1 MDKKDLDKIRD
12 DVLGGNVNMI
22 GPLEVYR
29 RKCRMGEARFV
40 PAKRTAL
47 DGRVWWCIF
56 DKKEQRYVPG
66 TRARLR
72 KQIESAIVLDM
83 RHGILP
89 SD

>member
-1 MDKKDLDKIRD
+1 MDKNNSNLTVLLD
-12 DVLGGNVNMI
+12 
-22 GPLEVYR
+22 EYR
-29 RKCRMGEARFV
+29 RKCRLGRVRFV

-56 DKKEQRYVPG
+56 DNKEQRYVPG

-83 RHGILP
+83 KHGILT

>member
-1 MDKKDLDKIRD
+1 MQSENL
-12 DVLGGNVNMI
+12 I
-22 GPLEVYR
+22 GLVDEYR
-29 RKCRMGEARFV
+29 RACRLGRARFV
-40 PAKRTAL
+40 PSKRTAL

-83 RHGILP
+83 RHGRLP
-89 SD
+89 SN

>member
-1 MDKKDLDKIRD
+1 MQSENLIGLLD
-12 DVLGGNVNMI
+12 
-22 GPLEVYR
+22 EYR
-29 RKCRMGEARFV
+29 WKCRRGKARFV
-40 PAKRTAL
+40 PSKRTAL

-72 KQIESAIVLDM
+72 KQIESSIVLDM
-83 RHGILP
+83 RHGRLP

>member
-1 MDKKDLDKIRD
+1 MQSENLSKLFD
-12 DVLGGNVNMI
+12 
-22 GPLEVYR
+22 EYR
-29 RKCRMGEARFV
+29 RKCRLGKARFV
-40 PAKRTAL
+40 PSKRTAI

-72 KQIESAIVLDM
+72 RQIESAIVLDM
-83 RHGILP
+83 RHGRLP